1 MSSVSKDDFTRKKWG
16 GGRRDPKA
24 REREKGTAWQRTPLA
39 GETFFGVK
47 NGGAKMTRIIVFF
60 PFCARGTEKSC
71 RVIQESELFRD
82 TKMNWERHRERERER
97 RGGCFFCFFL

>member
-1 MSSVSKDDFTRKKWG
+1 M
-16 GGRRDPKA
+16 GRRKERPKSE

-82 TKMNWERHRERERER
+82 TKMNWERHREREREG
-97 RGGCFFCFFL
+97 GGCFFCFFL